1 MWTLV
6 VDRGVS
12 FASAFDSLKAA
23 HDSASTA
30 SKPEE
35 VTAENNNAAA
45 EIGTNA
51 PAEAADCPNAG
62 EGGAAHEAWNTKEGN
77 FGFWK
82 VILLLA
88 NVLGIFGAYC
98 DFVGDLV
105 QGLDHLSLIVD
116 EQILFLAD
124 RKH

>member
-35 VTAENNNAAA
+35 ATAENNNAVA

-51 PAEAADCPNAG
+51 PAAAADCPNAG
-62 EGGAAHEAWNTKEGN
+62 GGDAAHEAWNTKEGN

-82 VILLLA
+82 VT
-88 NVLGIFGAYC
+88 VLGVLPGLTLSAY
-98 DFVGDLV
+98 F
-105 QGLDHLSLIVD
+105 
-116 EQILFLAD
+116 FP
-124 RKH
+124 R